1 MFAPLGAGKQYCP
14 VEKEAHIIK
23 TATPKFAKM
32 LSYKYAYVPAKV
44 VQEDLKE
51 NHNRKIS
58 RSFIQ
63 STTQVVSNILL
74 KQEEDWEYEIPK
86 TPRVAK
92 TISMG
97 LDGTCMPMGETN
109 WREAMCGTF
118 SLFDENGDRMQTIYI
133 ANAPEY
139 GKESFKKR
147 FDKEALAIKKK
158 FPKAK
163 IIGVADGAKENWSL
177 LEKYT
182 ISNTLDYYHATE
194 YLSKASRGVHPRSK
208 PKREAWF
215 ERACETLKNV
225 QDGAKDLLAEIKE
238 LKDKKLSLAT
248 NKGVEATITYF
259 TNNLKRMNYKDS
271 IDKKLSIGSGV
282 TESACKII
290 VKQRVCV
297 SGANWS
303 EYGAKRFLPVRAIC
317 LTEGRWSQ
325 AWDKFMGNG
334 QMVA

>member
-1 MFAPLGAGKQYCP
+1 MEQN
-14 VEKEAHIIK
+14 AHIIK
-23 TATPKFAKM
+23 TTTPKFAKM
-32 LSYKYAYVPAKV
+32 LSYKYAYAPAKV

-51 NHNRKIS
+51 NHNREIS

-63 STTQVVSNILL
+63 TTSQIVSNILL
-74 KQEEDWEYEIPK
+74 KQEENWEYKIPK
-86 TPRVAK
+86 MPRHVK

-97 LDGTCMPMGETN
+97 LDGTCMPMGGTN

-118 SLFDENGDRMQTIYI
+118 SFYDKEGERMNTIYI

-139 GKESFKKR
+139 GKESFKNK
-147 FDKEALAIKKK
+147 FEKEALAIKKK
-158 FPKAK
+158 FPQAE

-194 YLSKASRGVHPRSK
+194 YLSKASKGVHPRSK
-208 PKREAWF
+208 TKQKVWF
-215 ERACETLKNV
+215 EKACDTLKNV
-225 QDGAKDLLAEIKE
+225 QDGAKELLCEIKE
-238 LKDKKLSLAT
+238 LKDKKLSPT
-248 NKGVEATITYF
+248 IYSGVEATISYF
-259 TNNLKRMNYKDS
+259 TNNAERMNYKDS
-271 IDKKLSIGSGV
+271 LDRNLPIGSGV

-317 LTEGRWSQ
+317 LTEGRWKQ
-325 AWDKFMGNG
+325 AWNKFMGNN

>member
-1 MFAPLGAGKQYCP
+1 M
-14 VEKEAHIIK
+14 V
-23 TATPKFAKM
+23 
-32 LSYKYAYVPAKV
+32 SSKYAHAPAKA

-51 NHNRKIS
+51 NHNRAIS

-63 STTQVVSNILL
+63 SISQLVSNILL
-74 KQEEDWEYEIPK
+74 KQEENWEYEVPQMPK
-86 TPRVAK
+86 EVK

-118 SLFDENGDRMQTIYI
+118 SLYDENGVRMHTIYI

-139 GKESFKKR
+139 GKGDFKNR
-147 FDKEALAIKKK
+147 FDKEAFAIKKK
-158 FPKAK
+158 FPEAEV
-163 IIGVADGAKENWSL
+163 IGVADGARENWSL

-182 ISNTLDYYHATE
+182 VANTLDYYHASE
-194 YLSKASRGVHPRSK
+194 YLTKASRGVHPRSK
-208 PKREAWF
+208 AKREAWYQK
-215 ERACETLKNV
+215 ACDHLKNV
-225 QDGAKDLLAEIKE
+225 KSGANDLLEEIKE
-238 LKDKKLSLAT
+238 LTNKKLSSGI
-248 NKGVEATITYF
+248 KDGVEATITYF

-271 IDKKLSIGSGV
+271 IDDKLPIGSGV
-282 TESACKII
+282 TESACKTI

-317 LTEGRWSQ
+317 LTEGRWNQ
-325 AWDKFMGNG
+325 AWSKFMGNTD
-334 QMVA
+334 MVA